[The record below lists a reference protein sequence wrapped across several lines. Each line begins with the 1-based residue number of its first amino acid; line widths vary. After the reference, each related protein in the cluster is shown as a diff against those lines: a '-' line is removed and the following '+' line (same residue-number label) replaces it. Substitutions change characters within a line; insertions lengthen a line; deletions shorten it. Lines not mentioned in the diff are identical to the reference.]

1 MPCRAAADSLQ
12 QLASSA
18 AEECACD
25 GAPCLLVVAD
35 RLAQAAEELAAA
47 ETAEAA
53 AQRQQPPAANGA
65 ASAAGMATQG
75 SGSSGGRQQ
84 ERQLVLSR
92 RCVWFHHIK
101 NLEKRKSIVQW
112 GRELFL
118 GGWSKPGFP
127 GIVLVEVCCAGMLL
141 PAAACCVCCASST
154 GRLLLP
160 GLGSC
165 CLPAPSR
172 CRLKLW
178 LRVLHGSCTAC
189 CSQPPALTHVHLT
202 ALHPLPG
209 RGLRHRRIPVP
220 PAPPALAGHGCS
232 RGGGRINGHPAG
244 VCGKY
249 ASSV

>member
-1 MPCRAAADSLQ
+1 MHRLGYSFTRARPPAVPCRAAADSLQ
-12 QLASSA
+12 QLASGA
-18 AEECACD
+18 AEECARD

-53 AQRQQPPAANGA
+53 AQRQHAAEQPPAANGA

-84 ERQLVLSR
+84 GRQLVLSR

-112 GRELFL
+112 GRELGL

-127 GIVLVEVCCAGMLL
+127 GLVLVEVCGAGMLL
-141 PAAACCVCCASST
+141 PAAACCACCASST

-160 GLGSC
+160 GLASC
-165 CLPAPSR
+165 
-172 CRLKLW
+172 W
-178 LRVLHGSCTAC
+178 
-189 CSQPPALTHVHLT
+189 
-202 ALHPLPG
+202 PLP
-209 RGLRHRRIPVP
+209 LPDV
-220 PAPPALAGHGCS
+220 A
-232 RGGGRINGHPAG
+232 
-244 VCGKY
+244 
-249 ASSV
+249 

>member
-1 MPCRAAADSLQ
+1 
-12 QLASSA
+12 
-18 AEECACD
+18 
-25 GAPCLLVVAD
+25 
-35 RLAQAAEELAAA
+35 
-47 ETAEAA
+47 
-53 AQRQQPPAANGA
+53 
-65 ASAAGMATQG
+65 MATQG

-112 GRELFL
+112 GRELCL

-141 PAAACCVCCASST
+141 PAAACCACCASST

-189 CSQPPALTHVHLT
+189 CSQPPALSHVHLT
-202 ALHPLPG
+202 ALHPLPSFIASQG
-209 RGLRHRRIPVP
+209 AGCDIDEYLSRLRRLRWQAMAVRGEEDESM
-220 PAPPALAGHGCS
+220 ATQQ
-232 RGGGRINGHPAG
+232 
-244 VCGKY
+244 VCVGSMQ
-249 ASSV
+249 AVCDL